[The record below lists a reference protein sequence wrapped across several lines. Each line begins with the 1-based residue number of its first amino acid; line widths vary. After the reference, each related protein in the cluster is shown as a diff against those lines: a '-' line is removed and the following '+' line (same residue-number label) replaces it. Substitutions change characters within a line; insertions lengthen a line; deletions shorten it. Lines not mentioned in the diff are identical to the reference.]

1 MTSGLTADNKTRS
14 KTDVTAGSDM
24 GAEKS
29 NKTKPLQ
36 NTGDKE
42 QSFLKKEEQLRE
54 KEKQL
59 REKELRLEKAY
70 HLAQIGTWEYDM
82 QKEILHWSTI
92 TKEVHGFEEDYE
104 PDVESTIELF
114 KEGINR
120 DQFRA
125 AAENAIERGQ
135 PFDVELEIISGKGDE
150 RWIRAIGE
158 PEFEK
163 GECVRFYGISQNIS
177 AHKQAEVE
185 LKWSEKRFK
194 ALIQDGLDLIA
205 ILDRE
210 GNYVYVSPTSER
222 VLGIPPRSFIGT
234 NALSYIHDNDRE
246 RIASVLSSL
255 SPGEQILIEPFRFIN
270 AKGEWRWIETT
281 LTNMLEDPAVAGLV
295 ANSRDVTVKIRGE
308 QELEKRQ
315 QQLLESLQ
323 EKETL
328 LAEIH
333 HRVKNNLAVVS
344 GMMQLQV
351 HEEENDSVTDRLV
364 DSIARIQTM
373 AVIHEQLYEAR
384 SFSKLEF
391 SENIRSLV
399 RNIMKTFQSEQ
410 KISVDF
416 HCAPLE
422 LNINQAIPCSLIV
435 NEVVTNTLKHA
446 FPDRQSG
453 HIKVSL
459 QWEESDNRI
468 SLVVA
473 DNGIGLPDDFDEI
486 ESTSLGLS
494 LIDVLSQQLIA
505 EHTYESNGNRTNY
518 TQE

>member
-1 MTSGLTADNKTRS
+1 MAADNI
-14 KTDVTAGSDM
+14 
-24 GAEKS
+24 

-36 NTGDKE
+36 NIGDREQELLRKE
-42 QSFLKKEEQLRE
+42 LQLQE
-54 KEKQL
+54 KAKLL
-59 REKELRLEKAY
+59 REKELRVEKAY
-70 HLAQIGTWEYDM
+70 QLAQIGTWEYDM
-82 QKEILHWSTI
+82 KKDILYWSTI
-92 TKEVHGFEEDYE
+92 TKQVHGFEDDYE

-114 KEGINR
+114 KEGYNR

-158 PEFEK
+158 PEFEN

-177 AHKQAEVE
+177 ARKQAEEE

-205 ILDRE
+205 ILDHK
-210 GNYVYVSPTSER
+210 GTYIYVSPTSER
-222 VLGIPPRSFIGT
+222 VLGIPPHSFIGT

-255 SPGEQILIEPFRFIN
+255 NPGEQILIEPFRFIN
-270 AKGEWRWIETT
+270 AKGEWRWVETT
-281 LTNMLEDPAVAGLV
+281 LTNMLEDPAVEGLV

-351 HEEENDSVTDRLV
+351 HEEQNASVINRLI

-399 RNIMKTFQSEQ
+399 RNIMKTLEPEQ
-410 KISVDF
+410 KIEVDF
-416 HCAPLE
+416 QCTPIE

-435 NEVVTNTLKHA
+435 NEVITNTLKHA

-453 HIKVSL
+453 RINVTL
-459 QWEESDNRI
+459 QWKDADNRI
-468 SLVVA
+468 TLVIE
-473 DNGIGLPDDFDEI
+473 DNGIGLPEDFDKI

-494 LIDVLSQQLIA
+494 LIDVLSQQLDA
-505 EHTYESNGNRTNY
+505 EHSYESKGNGTTFTLEFQKSEIRGSGSHLI
-518 TQE
+518 

>member
-1 MTSGLTADNKTRS
+1 MAAD
-14 KTDVTAGSDM
+14 KTD
-24 GAEKS
+24 KS
-29 NKTKPLQ
+29 KPLQ
-36 NTGDKE
+36 NAGDREQELLRKE
-42 QSFLKKEEQLRE
+42 LLLQE

-59 REKELRLEKAY
+59 REKERLLEKAY
-70 HLAQIGTWEYDM
+70 QLAQIGSWEYDM
-82 QKEILHWSTI
+82 LEGTLHWSTI
-92 TKEVHGFEEDYE
+92 TKQVHGFEEDYE

-114 KEGINR
+114 KEGRNR
-120 DQFRA
+120 DAFRL
-125 AAENAIERGQ
+125 AAENAIEREK

-150 RWIRAIGE
+150 RWVRAIGE
-158 PEFEK
+158 PEFEN
-163 GECVRFYGISQNIS
+163 GQCVRFYGISQNIS
-177 AHKQAEVE
+177 ARKQAEEEV
-185 LKWSEKRFK
+185 KWSEKRFK

-205 ILDRE
+205 ILDQE
-210 GNYVYVSPTSER
+210 GNYIYVSPTSKR
-222 VLGIPPRSFIGT
+222 VLGIPSDSFIGT
-234 NALSYIHDNDRE
+234 NALSYIHENDRE
-246 RIASVLSSL
+246 RITSVLSTL
-255 SPGEQILIEPFRFIN
+255 APGEQKLIEPFRFIN

-281 LTNMLEDPAVAGLV
+281 LTNMLEDPAVGGLV

-308 QELEKRQ
+308 QELERRQ

-351 HEEENDSVTDRLV
+351 HEEKNASVTDRLV

-399 RNIMKTFQSEQ
+399 RNIMKTFQSE
-410 KISVDF
+410 KNISVDF
-416 HCAPLE
+416 QCAPLE

-435 NEVVTNTLKHA
+435 NEVITNTLKHA

-453 HIKVSL
+453 RIEVSL
-459 QWEESDNRI
+459 QWEELDNSI

-473 DNGIGLPDDFDEI
+473 DNGIGLPDDFDKI

-494 LIDVLSQQLIA
+494 LIDVLSQQLSA
-505 EHTYESNGNRTNY
+505 KHTYESNGNGTIFTLEFQKSELRGSSSHLI
-518 TQE
+518 